1 MSKQDKILERLE
13 RARSSKK
20 NSINK
25 IPIADISDSELYQN
39 TTVFGDL
46 EVGGVTLNDNII
58 EKDDIIVNFQDD
70 SSNTRK
76 YIDRRGAKN
85 RFERALVKIGQK
97 CGVTVI
103 FEG

>member
-25 IPIADISDSELYQN
+25 IPTAESDSELSRN